1 MRVLVTGGSGFLG
14 SHVAEQLKS
23 AGHDVVCLVRPSSN
37 RKFLETLGVTF
48 ALGAV
53 DDAPSLDAAVLGV
66 DAVVHCA
73 GLVKAK
79 SREAFDAVHV
89 DGTTSLVRACL
100 AHAPKLRRFVHVS
113 TAAVMGPGMAG
124 EKLTSESPTNPQT
137 AYAKSKLAGEEAALA
152 FKDAL
157 PITILRPPAIYGPR
171 DNEILQFFQMI
182 RRTRLAIRLG
192 DSMKALSMVYG
203 PDVADACIKA
213 IDAEVP
219 SGSIYFVDDGR
230 AYAFEDLARSIAA
243 GYGFELLG
251 TVKVPATLIRAAAKV
266 SDVYAS
272 ATDKAVMF
280 STDKLGELFMEHFV
294 VDASG
299 ARNDLGW
306 EPKVLFPE
314 GARITAAWYR
324 EHRWD

>member
-14 SHVAEQLKS
+14 SHVTEQLKS
-23 AGHDVVCLVRPSSN
+23 AGHDVVCLVRASSN
-37 RKFLETLGVTF
+37 TTFLETLGVSL
-48 ALGAV
+48 AEGAV
-53 DDAPSLDAAVLGV
+53 DDAPSLDAAVKGV

-79 SREAFDAVHV
+79 TREDFDRVHV
-89 DGTTSLVRACL
+89 GGTKSLIEACL
-100 AHAPKLRRFVHVS
+100 AKAPKLRRFVHVS
-113 TAAVMGPGMAG
+113 TAAVMGPGAAG
-124 EKLTSESPTNPQT
+124 EKLTSDSPTNPQT
-137 AYAKSKLAGEEAALA
+137 MYAKSKLAGEEAALA
-152 FKDAL
+152 FKNAL

-171 DNEILQFFQMI
+171 DNEILQFFQMV
-182 RRTRLAIRLG
+182 RRTHLAIRLG

-213 IDAEVP
+213 IDADVP

-230 AYAFEDLARSIAA
+230 AYAFEDMARSIAA

-251 TVKVPATLIRAAAKV
+251 TVKLPAPLIRVAAKF
-266 SDVYAS
+266 SDAYAK

-294 VDASG
+294 VDASS
-299 ARNDLGW
+299 ARKDLGW

-324 EHRWD
+324 QHGWD